1 MDPDSVLR
9 ASVIVLGVM
18 DLVLIVV
25 CAVAEARVNELRKA
39 LASLAGQHQGSSP
52 ALETTPSGA
61 GPEAESERPREPKPV
76 PTPAPRVVSPAGMR
90 RKLERKF
97 AEKARD
103 AETLRR
109 AAGSA

>member
-1 MDPDSVLR
+1 MEPDSVLR
-9 ASVIVLGVM
+9 ASVIVLGVL

-61 GPEAESERPREPKPV
+61 GPDARAKEKKLPPRPYSLATQAAVRSKAES
-76 PTPAPRVVSPAGMR
+76 
-90 RKLERKF
+90 
-97 AEKARD
+97 
-103 AETLRR
+103 LRR
-109 AAGSA
+109 AKHERERISAQQGGPA